1 MKQSQL
7 FTKTLKTIPKEES
20 KSAQLLIR
28 AGFIDKLMAGV
39 YSFLPLGFLV
49 LKKIEKIIREEM
61 LKIGAQEVLLPALH
75 PKEIWEKTDRWKYP
89 EMFKIKN
96 RRGKEFSLGWTHEEI
111 ISFVLSKFVHSVKD
125 LPIAVFQI
133 QTKFRDELRPK
144 AGLLRT
150 KEFIMKDLYS
160 FHESEEDLN
169 AYYELVKEAYFKIF
183 ERCEIKNKTFL
194 CLASGGAFSEYSH
207 EFQTETESGEDLVY
221 LCEDCKIGVNKEIIQ
236 KEKFQCPQCKRKIS
250 KTFKAIEVGNIF
262 KLGDRFTKPFNL
274 KIKDKEGKEKFIV
287 EGCYGIGL
295 GRLMGAIVE
304 VHHDERGILWPKEI
318 APFLVHL
325 IPIEVSEKKVIDR
338 AEKIYKNL
346 QQKNFEVLYDDRKEK
361 SVGEKFF
368 DADLIGIPYRVV
380 VSQNTLKRN
389 CVEIKK
395 RDETQKKLIKI
406 DHLVKFLKEKNK
418 KRA

>member
-1 MKQSQL
+1 MRQSQL
-7 FTKTLKTIPKEES
+7 FTKTSKTIPKEES

-49 LKKIEKIIREEM
+49 LKKIENIIREEM

-75 PKEIWEKTDRWKYP
+75 PKQIWEKTDRWKYP
-89 EMFKIKN
+89 EMYKLKD
-96 RRGKEFSLGWTHEEI
+96 RKGKEYSLGWTHEEI
-111 ISFVLSKFVHSVKD
+111 ISFVLSKFVHSAKD
-125 LPIAVFQI
+125 LPVAVFQI

-144 AGLLRT
+144 GGLLRT

-160 FHESEEDLN
+160 FHETEEDLDR
-169 AYYELVKEAYFKIF
+169 YYETVKEAYFKIF
-183 ERCEIKNKTFL
+183 ERCQIKEKTFL

-207 EFQTETESGEDLVY
+207 EFQTETESGEDLIY
-221 LCEDCKIGVNKEIIQ
+221 LCENCKIGVNKEIIQ
-236 KEKFQCPQCKRKIS
+236 KEKYQCPQCKRELS
-250 KTFKAIEVGNIF
+250 KTLKTIEVGNIF

-274 KIKDKEGKEKFIV
+274 KIRDKEGKEKFIV

-295 GRLMGAIVE
+295 PRLMAAIVE
-304 VHHDERGILWPKEI
+304 IHHDERGILWPKEV

-325 IPIEVSEKKVIDR
+325 IPIEIAEKEIINT

-346 QQKNFEVLYDDRKEK
+346 LRKNLEVLYDDRKEK
-361 SVGEKFF
+361 SVGEKFY

-380 VSQNTLKRN
+380 VSKKTLKKE
-389 CVEIKK
+389 CVGIKR
-395 RDETQKKLIKI
+395 RDSKEEKLIKI
-406 DHLVKFLKEKNK
+406 KDLIKILKSGKI
-418 KRA
+418 

>member
-1 MKQSQL
+1 MRQSEL

-20 KSAQLLIR
+20 VSARLLIK
-28 AGFIDKLMAGV
+28 GSFIHKLMAGV

-61 LKIGAQEVLLPALH
+61 IKIGAQEVLLPALH

-89 EMFKIKN
+89 EMFKLKD
-96 RRGKEFSLGWTHEEI
+96 RRGREFSLGWTHEEI
-111 ISFVLSKFVHSVKD
+111 ISFVLSNFVHSKKD
-125 LPIAVFQI
+125 LPLAVFQI

-160 FHESEEDLN
+160 FHVDQEDLDR
-169 AYYELVKEAYFKIF
+169 YYEVVQKAYFKIF
-183 ERCEIKNKTFL
+183 ERCGIKEKTFL

-207 EFQTETESGEDLVY
+207 EFQTQTESGEDLIY
-221 LCEDCKIGVNKEIIQ
+221 LCENCKIGVNKEIIQ
-236 KEKFQCPQCKRKIS
+236 KEKFKCPQCQMKIS
-250 KTFKAIEVGNIF
+250 KTFKGIEVGNIF
-262 KLGDRFTKPFNL
+262 KLGDKFTKPFNL
-274 KIKDKEGKEKFIV
+274 KIKDKEGKERFIV

-304 VHHDERGILWPKEI
+304 VWHDEKGILWPKEV
-318 APFLVHL
+318 APFLIHL
-325 IPIEVSEKKVIDR
+325 IPIEISEKKVINATER
-338 AEKIYKNL
+338 IYKNL
-346 QQKNFEVLYDDRKEK
+346 QKRNFEVLYDDRKEK

-368 DADLIGIPYRVV
+368 DSDLIGIPYRIV
-380 VSQNTLKRN
+380 VSKKTLKKD

-395 RDETQKKLIKI
+395 RDKKEKKLVKIKDLIKI
-406 DHLVKFLKEKNK
+406 LKSGKI
-418 KRA
+418 